1 MTWRIGELGWQIL
14 PGVLASLGFALLLK
28 LGALQPLEQI
38 AYTALFH
45 LRGQQEWDDRVV
57 VIAIDDSSISRLGRF
72 PWSRQR
78 YVELLNT
85 LETANPSLIAFNLL
99 WSESSPHDAQL
110 AQAMTQNGRVV
121 LAEGWDS
128 TGLPLIAVPNL
139 QTAAIASGHVL
150 KQQDLDGITRKVDLQ
165 LQGEPALGVA
175 IAKSYALVQ
184 ENIPLP
190 DLNQSLWLNWVGKT
204 NHIQQY
210 AFADVIQRKIA
221 PQNFQNKIVLVGVT
235 ATGIDPLPTPFD
247 QNPPASGVFLQ
258 ATLVNN
264 LLQHNWLQLPA
275 SNWTWLILLLSG
287 PGFSWLLYQQK
298 ESRQFLIW
306 LGACLGWGVLVV
318 VLFTHAYWLP
328 IVLPLCLLTTTAGG
342 VFVGE
347 RLRMGALLRQRLHQ
361 LWETHH
367 RDLVNRHPQTT
378 SPHGQAAAGN
388 LVQGVKELAFL
399 AEQLGRSQSTQA
411 AIARSLSTGLVAT
424 DWDGLIWFCNPT
436 AMDWLQVQFGGYL
449 ATRLV
454 PEWLAETEWQS
465 DLQAL
470 KQFFPVPEHEIQRGD
485 RWFAIKLEPLLYQIF
500 YTDPGGSTNQTGGL
514 LLVLEEI
521 TTRKQAEFALAQQIE
536 ELQLVAQLKDDF
548 LSTVSHEL
556 RSPMANM
563 RMAIEMLKVA
573 KSPEASQRY
582 LTILQTECDREIELI
597 EDLLDLQRLEAGVHA
612 QNPSEIDLQIW
623 LPAILAPFHDQ
634 ARKHQQTLQL
644 HFSPQ
649 TPPIRLDQTSLER
662 ILVELVNN
670 ACKYTP
676 PDNAITVEVEVNRD
690 VVRDAQTSPSTV
702 KAAISD
708 TASPPYLQIRVTN
721 SGTEIAE
728 AHLERVFEKFYRV
741 PKADPW
747 KRGGTGL
754 GLALVKKLVDSMNG
768 TIHVNSGDGQTR
780 FTVEIPLTDQK

>member
-1 MTWRIGELGWQIL
+1 MTWRISEFGWQIL

-28 LGALQPLEQI
+28 LGALQPLEQV
-38 AYTALFH
+38 AYTSLFH

-57 VIAIDDSSISRLGRF
+57 VIAIDDDSIKQLGRF

-78 YVELLNT
+78 YVELLNN
-85 LETANPSLIAFNLL
+85 LEAANPSLIAFNLL
-99 WSESSPHDAQL
+99 WSEASPHDAQL
-110 AQAMTQNGRVV
+110 AQAMTRNGRVV

-128 TGLPLIAVPNL
+128 TGLPLMAVPTL
-139 QTAAIASGHVL
+139 QSAAIASGHVL
-150 KQQDLDGITRKVDLQ
+150 KQQDFDGITRKVDLQ
-165 LQGEPALGVA
+165 VQGEPALGVA
-175 IAKSYALVQ
+175 IVKSYSLVQ

-204 NHIQQY
+204 SHIQQY
-210 AFADVIQRKIA
+210 AFVDVINSKIP
-221 PQNFQNKIVLVGVT
+221 PQKLQHKIVLVGVT
-235 ATGIDPLPTPFD
+235 ATGIDSLPTPFN

-258 ATLVNN
+258 ATLVSN
-264 LLQHNWLQLPA
+264 LLRQNWLQLPA
-275 SNWTWLILLLSG
+275 PKWMWIILLLGG

-306 LGACLGWGVLVV
+306 LGVCLGWGVLVFI
-318 VLFTHAYWLP
+318 LFSHAYWLP

-347 RLRMGALLRQRLHQ
+347 RLRMGTLLRQRLRQ
-361 LWETHH
+361 IWEMY
-367 RDLVNRHPQTT
+367 RQDLVNRSPQANNLDWQTP
-378 SPHGQAAAGN
+378 SGS
-388 LVQGVKELAFL
+388 LVQGVKELALL

-424 DWDGLIWFCNPT
+424 DWDGLIWFCNPI
-436 AMDWLQVQFGGYL
+436 AMDWLQVQIGDYL
-449 ATRLV
+449 TTHLV
-454 PEWLAETEWQS
+454 PEWLTEREWQS

-470 KQFFPVPEHEIQRGD
+470 KQFFPVPEHELQRGD

-500 YTDPGGSTNQTGGL
+500 YTDQFGSNQSGGL

-521 TTRKQAEFALAQQIE
+521 TPRKQAEAALAHQVE

-582 LTILQTECDREIELI
+582 LTILQRECDRELELI
-597 EDLLDLQRLEAGVHA
+597 EDLLDLQRLEAGAHV
-612 QNPSEIDLQIW
+612 QNLAEIDLQSW
-623 LPAILAPFHDQ
+623 LPDILAPFYDQ
-634 ARKHQQTLQL
+634 TQKHQQTLQL
-644 HFSPQ
+644 HFSTQ
-649 TPPIRLDQTSLER
+649 TASIRLDQASLER
-662 ILVELVNN
+662 ILVELVHN

-676 PDNAITVEVEVNRD
+676 PDQLITVEVNVNRD
-690 VVRDAQTSPSTV
+690 VAVNELASLPAVQKTTTSPVTL
-702 KAAISD
+702 
-708 TASPPYLQIRVTN
+708 PFLQIRVTN
-721 SGTEIAE
+721 FGTEIAE
-728 AHLERVFEKFYRV
+728 TDLERVFEKFYRV

-768 TIHVNSGDGQTR
+768 TIHVSSHEGQTS
-780 FTVEIPLTDQK
+780 FTVEIPLSDQK